1 MWIFNSHVCCCW
13 MSLHASLSLS
23 CCREMKILH
32 PALRLFTWLI
42 GDAYVTKFMNGI
54 QKDHEKLKKDS
65 SCHDNG
71 NTTSPLLVVKEVK
84 KEKAGIFP
92 EIFTQV
98 NSPRLPLINAKS
110 VLHPKTD
117 LF

>member
-1 MWIFNSHVCCCW
+1 M
-13 MSLHASLSLS
+13 
-23 CCREMKILH
+23 
-32 PALRLFTWLI
+32 FTWLI